1 MHAGGRGARIAINL
15 QQVTEPSN
23 PVAVTG
29 YGRDLDRWLPAK
41 PAVVPFVRLRQ
52 TGYRRALNGGAITV
66 ICR

>member
-15 QQVTEPSN
+15 QHATEPSN
-23 PVAVTG
+23 PVAVAG
-29 YGRDLDRWLPAK
+29 DGRDLDRWLPAT
-41 PAVVPFVRLRQ
+41 AVVPFVRLRQ